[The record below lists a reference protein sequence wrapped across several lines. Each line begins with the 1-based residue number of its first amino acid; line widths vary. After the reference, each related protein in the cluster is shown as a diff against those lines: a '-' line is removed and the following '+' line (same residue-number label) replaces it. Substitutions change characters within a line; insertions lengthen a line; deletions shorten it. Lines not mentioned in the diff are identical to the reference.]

1 VPLPVQAGA
10 VVALGVKRA
19 SPRPQL
25 GQLALL
31 RQLRSCISIASL
43 TPGAV
48 VRNMELWSIPPK
60 IRAAGHS
67 VAAVAS

>member
-1 VPLPVQAGA
+1 MHI
-10 VVALGVKRA
+10 LGKSHVD
-19 SPRPQL
+19 
-25 GQLALL
+25 
-31 RQLRSCISIASL
+31 IASL